1 MSKKNSTDLKKGF
14 KIDLLFEYNPLNKV
28 DYDGYLL
35 KLEKIQS
42 NKSKGLRSDYIPF
55 IHEGIKIAIQLI
67 CKYLDIQVIKEYFP
81 GLLVESINN
90 YDFSKSNIRI
100 YVFSLEDM
108 NIFYKQF
115 NQPPTTSGITLPL
128 RDIKSKIFVGMPILI
143 IRQRTPKKD
152 LSSSLHEKRLM
163 IQKDVVQV
171 AIHET
176 LHILGLSMFH
186 LPSTNLLLEPLVEI
200 LAIKGVNSV
209 SRFVENSEV
218 KKHQN
223 VGYSNMTYG
232 LYLLINKLKENGLSF
247 DDFICGYGFGDKDTL
262 NKINKKIIE
271 LFGEQA
277 YLELQQII
285 NNNPSAL
292 NSFIKKLL
300 RE

>member
-42 NKSKGLRSDYIPF
+42 NKSKELRSDYIPF

-100 YVFSLEDM
+100 YVFSWEDM

-115 NQPPTTSGITLPL
+115 NQPPTTSAITLPL

-285 NNNPSAL
+285 NNNPSNF
-292 NSFIKKLL
+292 NSFIKNLL
-300 RE
+300 

>member
-115 NQPPTTSGITLPL
+115 NQPPTTSAITLPL

-285 NNNPSAL
+285 NNNPSNF
-292 NSFIKKLL
+292 NSFIKNLL
-300 RE
+300 

>member
-28 DYDGYLL
+28 DYDSYLL

-277 YLELQQII
+277 FLELQQII
-285 NNNPSAL
+285 NNNPSNF
-292 NSFIKKLL
+292 NSFIKNLL
-300 RE
+300 

>member
-1 MSKKNSTDLKKGF
+1 MSKTNFTDLKKGF

-42 NKSKGLRSDYIPF
+42 NKSKELRSDYIPF

-81 GLLVESINN
+81 GLLVESINS
-90 YDFSKSNIRI
+90 YDLSKSNIRI
-100 YVFSLEDM
+100 YVFSWEDM

-115 NQPPTTSGITLPL
+115 NQPPTTSAITLPL

-143 IRQRTPKKD
+143 IRQRTLKKD
-152 LSSSLHEKRLM
+152 SSSSLHEKRLM

-285 NNNPSAL
+285 NNNPSNF
-292 NSFIKKLL
+292 NSFIKNLL
-300 RE
+300 

>member
-277 YLELQQII
+277 FLELQQII
-285 NNNPSAL
+285 NNNPSNF
-292 NSFIKKLL
+292 NSFIKNLL
-300 RE
+300 

>member
-285 NNNPSAL
+285 NNNPSNF
-292 NSFIKKLL
+292 NSFIKNLL
-300 RE
+300 